1 MNFSAV
7 HEIVTQRYKGK
18 IKVDSTLGK
27 GTTFT
32 VTLPLDDSAD
42 SLRETNAAR

>member
-1 MNFSAV
+1 MKEFNLQDLGIFNTAGV
-7 HEIVTQRYKGK
+7 VTRRYKGK

-32 VTLPLDDSAD
+32 ITLPLD
-42 SLRETNAAR
+42 TKGG